1 MPFDLDILYFFNQT
15 IASPTLDPIMIA
27 LTSVKV
33 WTPVYILVALL
44 LIYYKRWVG
53 VRLVVSTAVLVGL
66 VNLTT
71 NVAVKPLVARE
82 RPCAINFSSGERA
95 VPWVRL
101 PDGMRLGYSFPS
113 SHAVNNFAGV
123 VFFIVLY
130 RRRKSLYW
138 LLVPAT
144 IVSLT
149 RPYLGLHY
157 PSDIFGGMLLG
168 ALCGYG
174 WVWVHRYFERRLFPV
189 YKSV

>member
-1 MPFDLDILYFFNQT
+1 MPFDLDIFYFFNQT

-33 WTPVYILVALL
+33 WTPVYILVAVLR
-44 LIYYKRWVG
+44 IYYKRWVG
-53 VRLVVSTAVLVGL
+53 VRLVVSTAVLIGL
-66 VNLTT
+66 INLVT

-82 RPCAINFSSGERA
+82 RPCALNFSNGERA

-101 PDGMRLGYSFPS
+101 PDGMRLGYSLPS

-123 VFFIVLY
+123 VFFIALY

-138 LLVPAT
+138 LLVPAL

-157 PSDIFGGMLLG
+157 PSDIFGGMLFG

-174 WVWVHRYFERRLFPV
+174 WALVHQYFERRLFKPNT
-189 YKSV
+189 SV